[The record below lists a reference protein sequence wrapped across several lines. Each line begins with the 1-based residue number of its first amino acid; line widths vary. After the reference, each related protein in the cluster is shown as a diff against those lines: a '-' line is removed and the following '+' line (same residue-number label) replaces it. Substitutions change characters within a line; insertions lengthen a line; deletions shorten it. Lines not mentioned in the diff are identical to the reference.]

1 VHGFFKPGVLALSVV
16 IGLFCW
22 FYPARVVCTLVV
34 SLREQEFVEAAHMV
48 GARNGRII
56 RKHLAEAP

>member
-1 VHGFFKPGVLALSVV
+1 VLALSIVV
-16 IGLFCW
+16 GLFCW
-22 FYPARVVCTLVV
+22 FYPARVVRTLVV